1 MDIRTK
7 LALALVSVSLV
18 SMAILGVF
26 AYQTSAGLLQEIS
39 VRQLDA
45 LAESKKQDLVKV
57 YEGWQDQLRLIRSS
71 SRLPTTLEQYVEE
84 GDQDALERIED
95 TIGDAARA
103 VNNVEHITIFDL
115 KGNKVASFGD
125 TPSVGK
131 SVSPRDPN
139 EVRYT
144 GAYISGPD
152 QVRVSFNTLLSRQ
165 GEAVGELNVVI
176 DAHDLF
182 TVTGN
187 YTGLGET
194 GEVMVVMLND
204 DGTIMVLNP
213 LRHSVGGETISS
225 GTDIS
230 SADVQAVLHGEEK
243 VFTEGVKDYR
253 GVDVWS
259 ATRFVPG
266 LKWGLI
272 VKIDADE
279 EEERA
284 IELRDALVDIALA
297 LSAFAIIGGTLLGL
311 YLARPIHDLVEV
323 VARVRKGETGL
334 RAEAKGDD
342 EIAYLADSLNEL
354 MDSHLPPE
362 SDSKRTDA

>member
-26 AYQTSAGLLQEIS
+26 AYHTSAGLLQEIS

-57 YEGWQDQLRLIRSS
+57 FEGWQDQLRLIRSGS
-71 SRLPTTLEQYVEE
+71 GLPDTLANYLEDGNE
-84 GDQDALERIED
+84 DALRRIED
-95 TIGDAARA
+95 TIKDATTA

-115 KGNKVASFGD
+115 KGNEVASFGNA
-125 TPSVGK
+125 PSVDQQ
-131 SVSPRDPN
+131 VLPEDPD

-144 GAYISGPD
+144 GAYLNGSD
-152 QVRVSFNTLLSRQ
+152 EVRVSLNSLLSHQ
-165 GEAVGELNVVI
+165 GKPVGELNVVI

-182 TVTGN
+182 SVTGN

-194 GEVMVVMLND
+194 GEVMVVMQND
-204 DGTIMVLNP
+204 DGAVIVLNP
-213 LRHSVGGETISS
+213 LRHTGYGAPAPG
-225 GTDIS
+225 GTDTS
-230 SADVQAVLHGEEK
+230 SADVEAVLDGDEK
-243 VFTEGVKDYR
+243 VFTDGVRDYR
-253 GVDVWS
+253 GVNVWS

-284 IELRDALVDIALA
+284 VELRDALVDIALS

-311 YLARPIHDLVEV
+311 YLARPIHELVEI
-323 VARVRKGETGL
+323 VARVRKGETDL
-334 RAEAKGDD
+334 RADAKGDD
-342 EIAYLADSLNEL
+342 EIAYLAESLNEL
-354 MDSHLPPE
+354 MDSHFPPE
-362 SDSKRTDA
+362 SDTNRTDA